1 MEAAFQEVRT
11 HLGVETRRQWS
22 ATAIARTTPA
32 LLSRLIPVAHRL
44 RRERALRPRR
54 AAWYAK
60 TVSTF
65 SDVLAGVRRALAD
78 LDLDTD
84 HLAALPTQEPAE
96 MDPDWRI
103 PEALW
108 ERIAPLLPVPP
119 PRPKGGRP
127 RKPDRPLMD
136 AVFRRLWQEGLPACD
151 AERGLEWDI
160 ESSVPAARGH
170 GPDPVK
176 PTGRFSRA
184 LSRRAARLPN
194 PGPDAPLRN
203 QRLL

>member
-11 HLGVETRRQWS
+11 HLGVETRRQWP

-32 LLSRLIPVAHRL
+32 LLSRLIPVAH
-44 RRERALRPRR
+44 
-54 AAWYAK
+54 
-60 TVSTF
+60 
-65 SDVLAGVRRALAD
+65 
-78 LDLDTD
+78 
-84 HLAALPTQEPAE
+84 
-96 MDPDWRI
+96 
-103 PEALW
+103 
-108 ERIAPLLPVPP
+108 
-119 PRPKGGRP
+119 
-127 RKPDRPLMD
+127 
-136 AVFRRLWQEGLPACD
+136 RLWQEGLPACD

-160 ESSVPAARGH
+160 ESSVPAARGN